1 MQLLAQVLLNGFA
14 LLVAAYVVPGVH
26 YDGGVLYLVL
36 AGLVIGL
43 INLLVKP
50 IVTLL
55 SLPLIVLT
63 LGLFYLVINGL
74 MLYLAA
80 LVLAGLQVD
89 GCLPAILG
97 GLIMALFNWLVRGVT
112 ESQERAATG
121 RP

>member
-1 MQLLAQVLLNGFA
+1 MLRALLQVVLNGA
-14 LLVAAYVVPGVH
+14 GLWLASELVPGIA
-26 YDGGVLYLVL
+26 YQGDLLYLLL

-74 MLYLAA
+74 VLYLAA
-80 LVLAGLQVD
+80 GLLDGLTVD
-89 GCLPAILG
+89 GCVPAMLG
-97 GLIMALFNWLVRGVT
+97 GLVIAALNWLVRAF
-112 ESQERAATG
+112 SRDG
-121 RP
+121 R